1 MQAMK
6 NDITQKKASYPT
18 ELTEMQRR
26 FCEYLIMN
34 EGRTTRKD
42 AAIKAGYAEGSAA
55 QEAAGLIQ
63 NPKILK
69 YLQTRSNEINRS
81 FTVTKNNYVRRQ
93 QVLSQTLVDQGKIEK
108 ALGFENLIGK
118 ATGQFV
124 DIHLHGNIND
134 ISKADKLDEIKR
146 IRELQKERLAAMK
159 EITIEPDEEPEEI
172 LKTGETAESIESIES
187 IDTKK
192 IKKTI
197 N

>member
-1 MQAMK
+1 MTCNYIRFSVYCK
-6 NDITQKKASYPT
+6 HETRYCQKKASYPT

-34 EGRTTRKD
+34 EGRTTRKE
-42 AAIKAGYAEGSAA
+42 AAIKAGYAEKSAA

-63 NPKILK
+63 NPKIQR
-69 YLQTRSNEINRS
+69 YLQTRSNEVNRS

-118 ATGQFV
+118 ATGQFM
-124 DIHLHGNIND
+124 DIHIHGNLND
-134 ISKADKLDEIKR
+134 ITKAEKLEEIKR
-146 IRELQKERLAAMK
+146 IKDLQKDRIEAAK
-159 EITIEPDEEPEEI
+159 EITVEPE
-172 LKTGETAESIESIES
+172 KTN
-187 IDTKK
+187 KQ
-192 IKKTI
+192 

>member
-1 MQAMK
+1 MTK
-6 NDITQKKASYPT
+6 DIVQKKAAYPT

-134 ISKADKLDEIKR
+134 ISKAEKLDEIKR

-159 EITIEPDEEPEEI
+159 EITIKPDEEPEEI